1 MATKRGTLVLGKGQ
15 ARFVK
20 RRLLWLPQNE
30 VVLETD
36 FCPLPNVLDGRLW
49 IGMAVRQWNG
59 DIQASEILE
68 HIPSVNDLADL
79 LAHAMQGPLS
89 DEGRGRAEGIH
100 LRDNPEWEELFP
112 HLRQLKIEVV
122 LTEALTKWDEA
133 AAELIQYLQAQW
145 SSRAGRQSVI
155 KAELGYE
162 DEMLDLKLTAIMF
175 PCHRRARKRAG
186 GEECMEKL

>member
-1 MATKRGTLVLGKGQ
+1 
-15 ARFVK
+15 
-20 RRLLWLPQNE
+20 
-30 VVLETD
+30 
-36 FCPLPNVLDGRLW
+36 
-49 IGMAVRQWNG
+49 MAVRQWNA
-59 DIQASEILE
+59 DIQA
-68 HIPSVNDLADL
+68 

-89 DEGRGRAEGIH
+89 DDGRGQAEAIR

-122 LTEALTKWDEA
+122 VTESLSKWDDVV
-133 AAELIQYLQAQW
+133 AELIQYLQAQW
-145 SSRAGRQSVI
+145 FSREGRQSAI

-186 GEECMEKL
+186 GTKGMDG